1 LSAPGN
7 SGAYGR
13 QSQWNL
19 ARSEWLLVGA
29 VPQRLEIKA
38 NGVRFTLV
46 SRPGPKSPLYHI
58 DTGRITPAGGRRYR
72 FGRRAAAIHKEFQ
85 CLVMH
90 LNQMPPGPTN
100 RVGTGRRAMQTK
112 RYWLDYDPVA
122 LAVLVIGI
130 GAIEL
135 LALSI

>member
-1 LSAPGN
+1 M
-7 SGAYGR
+7 
-13 QSQWNL
+13 
-19 ARSEWLLVGA
+19 
-29 VPQRLEIKA
+29 
-38 NGVRFTLV
+38 
-46 SRPGPKSPLYHI
+46 
-58 DTGRITPAGGRRYR
+58 
-72 FGRRAAAIHKEFQ
+72 
-85 CLVMH
+85 MH
-90 LNQMPPGPTN
+90 LNQLPAGPTN